1 MDKVFVAQR
10 VANKLFATEDK
21 LDAALAEA
29 AELMS
34 EMLAARNEL
43 NFSRSVGDEAL
54 VKLLDAMKTMGEARS
69 TMVAMH
75 ADLYEAKLRL
85 GIRTKMGGE
94 ITVTAARDEQEP
106 AVARHAG

>member
-54 VKLLDAMKTMGEARS
+54 TKLLEAMKTMGEARS
-69 TMVAMH
+69 SMVAMH

-85 GIRTKMGGE
+85 GIRTKMNGE
-94 ITVTAARDEQEP
+94 ITITNARAEQEP
-106 AVARHAG
+106 MVARDVG

>member
-43 NFSRSVGDEAL
+43 NFSRSLGDEAL
-54 VKLLDAMKTMGEARS
+54 SKLLEAMKAMGEARTS
-69 TMVAMH
+69 MVGMH
-75 ADLYEAKLRL
+75 ADLFETKLRL
-85 GIRTKMGGE
+85 GIRTKMNGE
-94 ITVTAARDEQEP
+94 ITITQARAEEEP
-106 AVARHAG
+106 TVARQVG

>member
-29 AELMS
+29 AQLMN
-34 EMLAARNEL
+34 EMIAARDEL
-43 NFSRSVGDEAL
+43 NFSRSLGDEA
-54 VKLLDAMKTMGEARS
+54 VTKLLDAMKAMGEAR
-69 TMVAMH
+69 TNMVSMH

-85 GIRTKMGGE
+85 GIRTKMNGE
-94 ITVTAARDEQEP
+94 LTVTQRAEQEP
-106 AVARHAG
+106 TVAVREVG

>member
-29 AELMS
+29 AQLMN
-34 EMLAARNEL
+34 EMIAARNEL
-43 NFSRSVGDEAL
+43 NFSRSLGDEA
-54 VKLLDAMKTMGEARS
+54 VTKLLDAMKAMGEARS
-69 TMVAMH
+69 TMVGMH

-85 GIRTKMGGE
+85 GIRTRLGGE
-94 ITVTAARDEQEP
+94 VTVTQRAEQEP
-106 AVARHAG
+106 VVAVREVG